1 MDSYSSSI
9 LPSSPPHRPIDA
21 YPNLNIINSFLN
33 HPTSPATLAP
43 PLPCND
49 DHTSYSKMICSAI
62 RALKDE
68 NGSSK
73 TSIGKYIAQEY
84 KDLLPPNHDT
94 LLTQNLKCLREKN
107 ILIMVKRSYNFPAAR
122 SDKPMSLSL
131 SSSSFVSRGHD
142 CLPKPNPDSMSTP
155 QLEQNVEPKSTK
167 LGLNDEGVSSTLRLE
182 NGKRVRRPPG
192 KYQSFLSVDIISDD
206 HEQKPRRPL
215 KAHLKPIVVPSTA
228 RSNDGGVPPP
238 ADAHELSQL
247 PSNSVPIVLPSPEG
261 GLRRMLVH
269 HHLLLVVLL
278 PMVAVRSLLW
288 RGSQ

>member
-9 LPSSPPHRPIDA
+9 LPSSPPHRLVNA
-21 YPNLNIINSFLN
+21 YPNVNIFNSFQN
-33 HPTSPATLAP
+33 HPTSPTTLAP
-43 PLPCND
+43 PPPCND
-49 DHTSYSKMICSAI
+49 DHPSYSKMICSAI

-73 TSIGKYIAQEY
+73 MTIGKYIAQEY
-84 KDLLPPNHDT
+84 NDLLPPIT
-94 LLTQNLKCLREKN
+94 TP
-107 ILIMVKRSYNFPAAR
+107 SAR

-131 SSSSFVSRGHD
+131 SSSSFVWRGHD
-142 CLPKPNPDSMSTP
+142 CLPKRNPDSKSTP

-167 LGLNDEGVSSTLRLE
+167 LGLNDDGEFSSSVAGTTTEVIKTSQSCSLKVFGEGEGVSSTLRLE
-182 NGKRVRRPPG
+182 NGKKVRRPPT

-247 PSNSVPIVLPSPEG
+247 PSNSVPIGSPK
-261 GLRRMLVH
+261 
-269 HHLLLVVLL
+269 
-278 PMVAVRSLLW
+278 P
-288 RGSQ
+288 

>member
-62 RALKDE
+62 TALKDE

-73 TSIGKYIAQEY
+73 TSIGNYIAQEY

-94 LLTQNLKCLREKN
+94 FLTQNLKYLKKKN
-107 ILIMVKRSYNFPAAR
+107 ILITVKSSYNFPTAR

-142 CLPKPNPDSMSTP
+142 CLPKPNPDSKSTP

-167 LGLNDEGVSSTLRLE
+167 LGSQG
-182 NGKRVRRPPG
+182 
-192 KYQSFLSVDIISDD
+192 
-206 HEQKPRRPL
+206 
-215 KAHLKPIVVPSTA
+215 AHLKPIVVPSAA

-238 ADAHELSQL
+238 VDAHELAQL
-247 PSNSVPIVLPSPEG
+247 PSNFVPIGSPKPRGRPKKNVVASPSIAGCSAAYG
-261 GLRRMLVH
+261 GSKKPAVARK
-269 HHLLLVVLL
+269 
-278 PMVAVRSLLW
+278 PMKKSIGKPMGRPKVILSYFF
-288 RGSQ
+288 